1 LSLFPTANTQTLA
14 HTPNEFN
21 TSLLQS
27 LFDAFQDCYGIFS
40 RPPSDLIL
48 LSVLELTPLFASK
61 VSVDQPNAAR
71 ENQKFDILAA
81 QQK

>member
-1 LSLFPTANTQTLA
+1 MANTRTLA
-14 HTPNEFN
+14 HTPFEFN

-27 LFDAFQDCYGIFS
+27 LFDAVSFS

-48 LSVLELTPLFASK
+48 LRVLELTPLFASK
-61 VSVDQPNAAR
+61 VSVDQPNEAV
-71 ENQKFDILAA
+71 ENQKFDILAV